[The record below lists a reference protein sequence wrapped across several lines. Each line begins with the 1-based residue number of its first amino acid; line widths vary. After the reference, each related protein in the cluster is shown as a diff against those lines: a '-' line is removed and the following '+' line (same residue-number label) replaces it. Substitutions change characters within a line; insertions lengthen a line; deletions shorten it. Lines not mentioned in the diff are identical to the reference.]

1 MGMAAQDGVTQEPAG
16 SSASP
21 GDPAYRLAFLL
32 AYHGGITETVIR
44 KALAATGLTPRHT
57 MTLLQLADGPVTQK
71 ALIEK
76 LDVDPSVLVALLND
90 LEGDDLVR
98 RRRDPADR
106 RRHIVEI
113 TPEGTSRL
121 RKSDTALD
129 TVERELFAD
138 LSERELTSLR
148 GLLDK
153 LRTSPEDFSCTEA

>member
-1 MGMAAQDGVTQEPAG
+1 MAAQDRVTQASAG
-16 SSASP
+16 SAASP
-21 GDPAYRLAFLL
+21 GDPDNRLGFLL
-32 AYHGGITETVIR
+32 AYHGGITETLIR
-44 KALAATGLTPRHT
+44 KALAVTGLTPRHA
-57 MTLLQLADGPVTQK
+57 MTLLQLAEGPVTQK

-76 LDVDPSVLVALLND
+76 LDVDPSVLVTLLND

-121 RKSDTALD
+121 RRSDTALD

-138 LSERELTSLR
+138 LSERDLSSLR
-148 GLLDK
+148 VLLDK
-153 LRTSPEDFSCTEA
+153 LRTSPEDFSCQEG

>member
-1 MGMAAQDGVTQEPAG
+1 MAAQDRVTQQSAG

-21 GDPAYRLAFLL
+21 DDPDYRLGFLL
-32 AYHGGITETVIR
+32 AYHGGITETLIR
-44 KALAATGLTPRHT
+44 KALAATGLTPRHA

-121 RKSDTALD
+121 GTSDTALD

-138 LSERELTSLR
+138 LSAHDIAALR
-148 GLLDK
+148 ALLGR
-153 LRTSPEDFSCTEA
+153 LRTSPEDFSCTES

>member
-1 MGMAAQDGVTQEPAG
+1 MAAQRRVTQQAAG

-21 GDPAYRLAFLL
+21 GDPDYRLGFLL
-32 AYHGGITETVIR
+32 AYHGGITEALIR
-44 KALAATGLTPRHT
+44 KALAVTGLAPRHV
-57 MTLLQLADGPVTQK
+57 MTLLQLSEGPVTQK

-98 RRRDPADR
+98 RTRDPADR

-113 TPEGTSRL
+113 TPEGASRL
-121 RKSDTALD
+121 GASDIALD

-138 LSERELTSLR
+138 LSDGEIAALR
-148 GLLDK
+148 GLLGR
-153 LRTSPEDFSCTEA
+153 LRTSPEDFTCTEG

>member
-1 MGMAAQDGVTQEPAG
+1 MADQGRVTQQPAG

-21 GDPAYRLAFLL
+21 DTRLGFLL

-44 KALAATGLTPRHT
+44 KALATTGLTPRHT
-57 MTLLQLADGPVTQK
+57 MTLLQLAGGPVTQK

-76 LDVDPSVLVALLND
+76 LDVDPSVLVSLLND
-90 LEGDDLVR
+90 LEGDALVQ

-121 RKSDTALD
+121 RKSDVALD

-138 LSERELTSLR
+138 LGERDLATLR
-148 GLLDK
+148 GLLGR
-153 LRTSPEDFSCTEA
+153 LRTSPEDFSCTEG